1 MCSEFFPTLAKTTK
15 EMFAIADDDR
25 HIYVMEHER
34 IQLAVCRKSC
44 GWTMDQMMAEYAA
57 ATRSADDDDEAFEA
71 DEADEIDD
79 DDE

>member
-1 MCSEFFPTLAKTTK
+1 MAKTTK

-44 GWTMDQMMAEYAA
+44 GWSMDQMMSEYNA
-57 ATRSADDDDEAFEA
+57 ATADDQEGDAVGGDDVA
-71 DEADEIDD
+71 
-79 DDE
+79 